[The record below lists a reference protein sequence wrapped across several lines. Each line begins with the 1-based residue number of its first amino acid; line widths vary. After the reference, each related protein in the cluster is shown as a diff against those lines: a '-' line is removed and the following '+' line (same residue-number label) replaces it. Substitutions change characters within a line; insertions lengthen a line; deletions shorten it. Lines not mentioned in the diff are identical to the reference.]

1 MMCKCEINFEQ
12 DNKMST
18 RRFRTKFTVT
28 SVFCDLSKF
37 DTESVTFTLFDDYL
51 KNVYT
56 PQN

>member
-1 MMCKCEINFEQ
+1 
-12 DNKMST
+12 MST